1 MDEMPKRMRALLM
14 LNGVGLLALI
24 AAWYGGEHF
33 ILRQVRAL
41 MQAVQ
46 RLAGGDL
53 EARSGLKKAEGEIGQ
68 LALKFDEMASVL
80 QQRQTERDEAERK
93 FLNRAMQQ
101 TSVAAVGQ
109 CALTN
114 RDLSVIYE
122 QAVYRVAEMFA
133 VEYAMLF
140 QRLPDG
146 QLYPLAVYGLTPKI
160 IGETTTLNKAP
171 SQMSWTA
178 ETGSV
183 GS

>member
-1 MDEMPKRMRALLM
+1 RAVGKFHRRGA
-14 LNGVGLLALI
+14 GVDRGVVWRGAVFFPARAGLRPGP
-24 AAWYGGEHF
+24 GGGGPRVLF
-33 ILRQVRAL
+33 C
-41 MQAVQ
+41 AVG
-46 RLAGGDL
+46 R
-53 EARSGLKKAEGEIGQ
+53 GQ
-68 LALKFDEMASVL
+68 K
-80 QQRQTERDEAERK
+80 ERDEAERK

-146 QLYPLAVYGLTPKI
+146 
-160 IGETTTLNKAP
+160 
-171 SQMSWTA
+171 S
-178 ETGSV
+178 
-183 GS
+183 